1 MNFYPKYY
9 KMKSMFII
17 DNVIQQAST
26 DLPNKELYMACFN
39 VCEYIR
45 NTKPSLL
52 QHINYS
58 TLFKVSQAED
68 EELLLQTIQYL
79 TGSRTQVLDSAY
91 ELFYGD
97 FPIQIEKSYLVE
109 AEKDGVF
116 VHPETGETIDNY
128 QSFIEIYFKLS
139 DKA

>member
-1 MNFYPKYY
+1 ML
-9 KMKSMFII
+9 II
-17 DNVIQQAST
+17 DNVIQKASK
-26 DLPNKELYMACFN
+26 DLSNKELYRACFN
-39 VCEYIR
+39 VCEYIK

-58 TLFKVSQAED
+58 TLYTASKAEN

-79 TGSRTQVLDSAY
+79 TGARTQVLDSAY
-91 ELFYGD
+91 ELFYDD

-109 AEKDGVF
+109 ADREGVF
-116 VHPETGETIDNY
+116 VHPDTGEIIDNY

-139 DKA
+139 DKASKA